1 MPTVGAGGGCRG
13 LSEVP
18 GAGRPCHAS
27 ACRSDRPPRTEP
39 SREPRPRS
47 PRAAAVPRRE
57 GQPHRRCRRVVD
69 GGRRARRAAV
79 GVRDRRAQRR
89 SRSVAARP
97 RGGRGHLDRRL
108 PAVWR
113 RARGHLGRR
122 PRRAGRGRAR
132 RRGAHQGEPRAAG
145 PDGQPPPVAA
155 GRTQLRVVLRGSL
168 AGRPAGGRVREGRA
182 VAGCGHDRQAL
193 RRQRVR
199 DRADERELG
208 DRRAHVARAVPAAVR
223 ARRARRRL
231 ARDHDVLQPGER
243 RVRAGQRR
251 AARGDPAGRVG
262 LRRLRRD
269 RLVRARRHRRR
280 GTGRSRPRDAGP
292 APVLRPE
299 AGRRGAVGR
308 GGRVAGRRGR
318 HAPARGVRPDRRAR
332 RSARRRSRLDRQ
344 ARAPGRRPPG
354 RRGEHRAAGQRGRAP
369 TRARPAARWR

>member
-1 MPTVGAGGGCRG
+1 MAGSCVPELDQAQAVLEEELQLGPRPQAPGQVQHAPRRRGPRRAGRAARGTSRRRRRRDRWCAGRRRQVVRSQRHDRTTVVTHAPPERGELVDPRGPGRWVPGHGGSPYWPARAATGPGARRRARRPEMPTVGAGGGCRG

-47 PRAAAVPRRE
+47 PRAAADPRRE

-108 PAVWR
+108 PAVRR

-155 GRTQLRVVLRGSL
+155 GRTQLRVLLRGSP

-182 VAGCGHDRQAL
+182 VAGRGHDRQAL

-199 DRADERELG
+199 DRAD
-208 DRRAHVARAVPAAVR
+208 D
-223 ARRARRRL
+223 
-231 ARDHDVLQPGER
+231 
-243 RVRAGQRR
+243 
-251 AARGDPAGRVG
+251 
-262 LRRLRRD
+262 
-269 RLVRARRHRRR
+269 
-280 GTGRSRPRDAGP
+280 
-292 APVLRPE
+292 
-299 AGRRGAVGR
+299 
-308 GGRVAGRRGR
+308 
-318 HAPARGVRPDRRAR
+318 
-332 RSARRRSRLDRQ
+332 
-344 ARAPGRRPPG
+344 
-354 RRGEHRAAGQRGRAP
+354 AP
-369 TRARPAARWR
+369 TR